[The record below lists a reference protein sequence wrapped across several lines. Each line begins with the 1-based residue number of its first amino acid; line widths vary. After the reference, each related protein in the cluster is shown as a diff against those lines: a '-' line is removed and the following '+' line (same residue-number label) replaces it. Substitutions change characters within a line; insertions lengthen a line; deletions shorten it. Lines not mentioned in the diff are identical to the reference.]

1 MVKKK
6 KRKHKAY
13 DDYII
18 RLHPKLLLEFNNKL
32 VTVACLE
39 ILAVFSMDFGNK
51 KRKKTYKNQIRH

>member
-6 KRKHKAY
+6 KRKQKAY

-18 RLHPKLLLEFNNKL
+18 RLHPKLQLEFNNKL

-51 KRKKTYKNQIRH
+51 KREKTYKNQIRH